1 MKVSGLTI
9 ESLYQEEIA
18 LYQDLLDAL
27 EMERKSIIDIDVDAL
42 WKVSEQKSRIA
53 RKIEK
58 KQQQILL
65 QFKDLPVRYEMDI
78 SSLDAQK
85 ILDLLPREIKERLQR
100 VRVTLGTL
108 KKEIQVRLKENKG
121 YVGEYLTALDE
132 IIGVVTDTGKRNPV
146 YNRGRRAGNS
156 ATHLLLHREV

>member
-1 MKVSGLTI
+1 MEVSGLTI
-9 ESLYQEEIA
+9 ESLYQEKIV

-42 WKVSEQKSRIA
+42 WKISEQKGRIA

-58 KQQQILL
+58 KQQQILEQL
-65 QFKDLPVRYEMDI
+65 EGMPVEDGMDI

-85 ILDLLPREIKERLQR
+85 ILDLLPKEIKERLR
-100 VRVTLGTL
+100 KVRVTLGTL
-108 KKEIQVRLKENKG
+108 KEEIRVRLKENKG
-121 YVGEYLTALDE
+121 YVGEYLTVLDE

-146 YNRGRRAGNS
+146 YSRGRRAGKP
-156 ATHLLLHREV
+156 ATHLFLHREV

>member
-1 MKVSGLTI
+1 MEVSGLTI
-9 ESLYQEEIA
+9 ESLYQEKIV

-58 KQQQILL
+58 KQQQILVQL
-65 QFKDLPVRYEMDI
+65 KDLPVRNGMDI
-78 SSLDAQK
+78 SSIDAQK
-85 ILDLLPREIKERLQR
+85 IPDLLPNEIKERLNK
-100 VRVTLGTL
+100 VKVTLGTL

-121 YVGEYLTALDE
+121 YVGEYLTVLDE
-132 IIGVVTDTGKRNPV
+132 IIGVVTDTGKQNPV
-146 YNRGRRAGNS
+146 YNRGRRAGNP

>member
-1 MKVSGLTI
+1 MEVSGLTI
-9 ESLYQEEIA
+9 ESLYQEKIV

-58 KQQQILL
+58 KQQQILVQL
-65 QFKDLPVRYEMDI
+65 EDLPVRNGMDI
-78 SSLDAQK
+78 SSIDAQK
-85 ILDLLPREIKERLQR
+85 ILDLLPNEIKERLNK
-100 VRVTLGTL
+100 VKVTLGTL

-121 YVGEYLTALDE
+121 YVGEYLTVLDE

-156 ATHLLLHREV
+156 ATRLFLHREV